1 MRGGWVERG
10 TVIIRLTRG
19 HFAYFRAYLDGLDLM
34 KMAERYLENPGDGTD
49 MVEDLRI
56 AKKRVEEIREQL
68 AIAARRSGN
77 PKSIR
82 LLKLPPEKLEIQ
94 YATQVPTLE
103 QFREERDPYEIY
115 SEEDLIALFQEEYG
129 WGAGKVDRRA
139 ARNDRLRT
147 LQRRALNQL
156 EELVAADP
164 KPTDGVDG
172 WLDPALAKRLK
183 AAGIATLDDL
193 VDKIN
198 GWGYRWYT
206 RIPKI
211 GEKAAT
217 QIVRWL
223 TSEGVEEALGV
234 KLHIRVLKK
243 KRDLVTKNEHGTM
256 VPLTRPARTDI
267 VPLEDFK
274 LPAELNG
281 SQGTNRGDRPLT
293 KAANDLEAI
302 YAWLALYDPKS
313 HTYRA
318 YKKEAERF
326 LLWSVLEKQKPI
338 SSLTVEDCI
347 DYRDFLWYL
356 GSRVKVP
363 APPPALLAAGDAS
376 PTPAPSSRTI
386 EVWETA
392 FWSTRF
398 TIPQECWIG
407 KRATPR
413 WSEYW
418 RPFEGKLNE
427 RSQNTAL
434 TILQHM
440 MQWLTDQCYLHANPM
455 KGMKRLTRQYE
466 AIDTRRALTQDEW
479 DTVKDYLGTLKQDD
493 DEGDNLIA
501 NDKYHRLRFIIAL
514 AYSTGMRLSEMAAL
528 RRKHFDKFTRAKD
541 RVTSWEAEV
550 LGKGKKVRKVSFNQK
565 LMEEIRMYFA
575 RRGMEDFEAAPPET
589 PLIASLPSYKTELK
603 EGKKVVT
610 ALPDT
615 GGDPLTGSRIYD
627 VLKAFFE
634 DASRVAS
641 DIGIINT
648 LKEASTHWMRH
659 TYATHALEKGM
670 ELKTVSKSLG
680 HASLATTSIYLSTE
694 RDRSSEQADEFGPT
708 L

>member
-34 KMAERYLENPGDGTD
+34 KMAERYLENPGDGSD

-56 AKKRVEEIREQL
+56 AKRRVEEIRTQL
-68 AIAARRSGN
+68 SIAARRSGN

-82 LLKLPPEKLEIQ
+82 LFKLPPEKLQIQ
-94 YATQVPTLE
+94 YAPKVPTLD
-103 QFREERDPYEIY
+103 QFREQRDPDEFY
-115 SEEDLIALFQEEYG
+115 SEEELIELFKEEYG
-129 WGAGKVDRRA
+129 TGAGKVDRRA
-139 ARNDRLRT
+139 ARNDRLRNR
-147 LQRRALNQL
+147 QRRALNQL

-172 WLDPALAKRLK
+172 WLDPSLAKRLQ
-183 AAGIATLDDL
+183 AAGILTLDDL
-193 VDKIN
+193 VTKIN

-234 KLHIRVLKK
+234 KMHIRVLKK
-243 KRDLVTKNEHGTM
+243 RRDLETKNEHGTM
-256 VPLTRPARTDI
+256 APVTRPARTDI

-281 SQGTNRGDRPLT
+281 SLGTNRGDRPLT
-293 KAANDLEAI
+293 RATNDLEAI
-302 YAWLALYDPKS
+302 YAWLAKYDPQS
-313 HTYRA
+313 HTFRS

-326 LLWSVLEKQKPI
+326 LLWSILEKQKPI
-338 SSLTVEDCI
+338 SSLTVEDCT

-356 GSRVKVP
+356 GSKVKVP
-363 APPPALLAAGDAS
+363 ASSPALLATGVAS
-376 PTPAPSSRTI
+376 TSPAPSGRMI
-386 EVWETA
+386 EVWETV

-398 TIPQECWIG
+398 KIPQERWIG

-455 KGMKRLTRQYE
+455 KGLKRLTRQHDP
-466 AIDTRRALTQDEW
+466 IDTRRALTQDEW
-479 DTVKDYLGTLKQDD
+479 DTVKDYLSTLKRDD
-493 DEGDNLIA
+493 DEGENLIA
-501 NDKYHRLRFIIAL
+501 NDKYHRLRLIIAL
-514 AYSTGMRLSEMAAL
+514 TYSTGMRLSELAGL
-528 RRKHFDKFTRAKD
+528 CKKDFEKFTRVED
-541 RVTSWEAEV
+541 RVTAWQAKV
-550 LGKGKKVRKVSFNQK
+550 LGKGKKVRPVHINRS
-565 LMEEIRMYFA
+565 LMEEISFYFA
-575 RRGMEDFEAAPPET
+575 RRGLDFESAAPDT
-589 PLIASLPSYKTELK
+589 PIIASLPSYDTKIIDD
-603 EGKKVVT
+603 KKVVT
-610 ALPDT
+610 PKPGT
-615 GGDPLTGSRIYD
+615 GGKSLTGSRIYD
-627 VLKAFFE
+627 VLKEFFE

-641 DIGIINT
+641 DIGIRNT
-648 LKEASTHWMRH
+648 LNAASTHWLRH
-659 TYATHALEKGM
+659 TYATHALENGM
-670 ELKTVSKSLG
+670 ELKLVSKSLG

-694 RDRSSEQADEFGPT
+694 RDRSSKQAEEFGPS